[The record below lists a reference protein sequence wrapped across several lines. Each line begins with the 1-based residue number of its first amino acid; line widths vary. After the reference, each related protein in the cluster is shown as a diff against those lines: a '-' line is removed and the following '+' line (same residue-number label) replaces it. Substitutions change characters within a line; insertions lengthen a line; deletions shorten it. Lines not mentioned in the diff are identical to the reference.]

1 MESLYTK
8 KVLLLFQVE
17 NSNKVHIG
25 NVTYVTGPIHII
37 HTGGNNLGSIQQFI
51 TNAPPV
57 SLPSNGTT
65 TPAVSD
71 TNNGKTK
78 EETEPPEE
86 VERNRDE
93 IFVSNVCM
101 CLI

>member
-1 MESLYTK
+1 M
-8 KVLLLFQVE
+8 E

-51 TNAPPV
+51 TNTPPV
-57 SLPSNGTT
+57 SLPSSNNGTA
-65 TPAVSD
+65 TPAVSES
-71 TNNGKTK
+71 TNGETE
-78 EETEPPEE
+78 EETDAPEV

-101 CLI
+101 LL